1 MDKTCSLKE
10 AVKSIPN
17 GSHVSLSGFAITRC
31 NTAFAH
37 ELIRQNIRDLPISQ
51 CVGAFDTDI
60 LVGAKVVK
68 RVIYG
73 GGSLDR
79 FGRLARV
86 NKAIEEGSIIADEFS
101 SLSVTFRYLAGGL
114 GLPFIPIR
122 SIYGSGLYHKL
133 QEEGSEDIATIED
146 PFTGETWLVLKPLP
160 PDVTVV
166 QVQAADE
173 EGNAWL
179 LGPRWD
185 NVEQVKAGKR
195 TILITEK
202 IVSTEEIRKRAEQI
216 VIPGLYVS
224 HVVELP
230 FSSHPSAVFGEYDY
244 DAEHFRMYAK
254 AALTEEG
261 FEEYLQKYILGV
273 KSHEEYLELIGGDE
287 RLALIKADEIKGY

>member
-1 MDKTCSLKE
+1 MNKTCSLKE
-10 AVKSIPN
+10 AVKSIPS
-17 GSHVSLSGFAITRC
+17 GSHVALSGFAITRC

-37 ELIRQNIRDLPISQ
+37 ELIRQNIHDLTISQ

-60 LVGAKVVK
+60 LVGAKAVK

-133 QEEGSEDIATIED
+133 QEEGSEAIATIED
-146 PFTGETWLVLKPLP
+146 PFTGETWLVLKPLL

-179 LGPRWD
+179 IGPRWD

-287 RLALIKADEIKGY
+287 RLAQIKADEIKGY